1 MSKVPTT
8 DKHRIEYL
16 VLRRFPNAGSLK
28 LPVSIGSSARYAP
41 PDNRKLRAD
50 VEAYKSEL
58 SKLPQGDLAALY
70 TAERNKESEQ
80 QRLKAEADER
90 ALHFNQPYAN
100 ADYDHWSQATHWSLD
115 EAIALSFGKA
125 PERVGWEN
133 VKSLVHVFDPVLPG
147 IFLAWCKR
155 TDIPF
160 PGELETAV
168 TARGV
173 QITDWRTLHDEVMA
187 AAERRGG
194 SGPNSQKSSGPI
206 GPAS

>member
-16 VLRRFPNAGSLK
+16 VLRRFPNAGSPK

-100 ADYDHWSQATHWSLD
+100 ADYDHWSRATHWSLD

-133 VKSLVHVFDPVLPG
+133 VKSLVHVSPFAFQYSRSRDLALRAAGSSYLIRCCPAFFSRG
-147 IFLAWCKR
+147 ANARIFRFLASWRRPSQPEAFKLP
-155 TDIPF
+155 T
-160 PGELETAV
+160 G
-168 TARGV
+168 ARS
-173 QITDWRTLHDEVMA
+173 MM
-187 AAERRGG
+187 
-194 SGPNSQKSSGPI
+194 K
-206 GPAS
+206 